1 MPKGDPQTVYVSAQL
16 SLDEKKILDDA
27 ASEAGLSRNAFI
39 RRWITSLRRK
49 A

>member
-39 RRWITSLRRK
+39 RRWIASLRRK